1 MGYVGLRYSLAAI
14 LLSGCAHVAPL
25 TPVQQETLADATE
38 LCALVREEYIY
49 FAERKTGWDAAC
61 DNPSAMIAPVT
72 DRAEQLRALETLA
85 DVLHD
90 PHISFGTNSALSPRL
105 VPSGS
110 DYWLD
115 GPRVVAVRQG
125 SAAAKADL
133 RIGDIVVAVN
143 GMALEDALRARLQ
156 PAGVL
161 YSAEQESWALNAAV
175 AGHWNVPRSV
185 TVSRT
190 DGLETLSLA
199 SEASGEEI
207 APLSATLIDGSIG
220 YIRFHDSLGDS
231 DTVAAFDAVMNTLK
245 DARFWIIDL
254 RDTPGGGSTDVAE
267 PILGRFLAEPAEYQ
281 RIRPADAPEWTK
293 ISEPYGD
300 WTAEGPV
307 AVLVGRWTGS
317 MGEGLAIGFDGT
329 GRGEVFGSDMARL
342 AGGVDEFKLSQTG
355 FSIRIPTYDL
365 AHMNGTPRH
374 EWSPPYPVLADNGGG
389 PDLALQAARDWFAS
403 FEQ

>member
-1 MGYVGLRYSLAAI
+1 MGHVGLLSSLAAL

-25 TPVQQETLADATE
+25 TPAQQETLADATE
-38 LCALVREEYIY
+38 LCALVREEYVY
-49 FAERKTGWDAAC
+49 YSDRTVGWETAC
-61 DNPSAMIAPVT
+61 GKFSETIGPVT
-72 DRAEQLRALETLA
+72 ERAEQLRALETLTDA
-85 DVLHD
+85 LYD
-90 PHISFGTNSALSPRL
+90 PHVSFGTNSAMSPRL

-115 GPRVVAVRQG
+115 GTRVVAVRQG
-125 SAAAKADL
+125 GAAAKAGL
-133 RIGDIVVAVN
+133 RVGDDVVAVN
-143 GMALEDALRARLQ
+143 GLALEDATRARLQ
-156 PAGVL
+156 PTGVA
-161 YSAEQESWALNAAV
+161 YSAEQEAWARNAAA
-175 AGHWNVPRSV
+175 AGYWNVPRSV
-185 TVSRT
+185 TVSRA
-190 DGLETLSLA
+190 DGLKTLSLA
-199 SEASGEEI
+199 TEAPGEQAGPVSG
-207 APLSATLIDGSIG
+207 AMLDGAIG

-267 PILGRFLAEPAEYQ
+267 PVLGRFLAEPAEYQ
-281 RIRPADAPEWTK
+281 RIRPADAPEWIK

-300 WTAEGPV
+300 WIAEGPV

-317 MGEGLAIGFDGT
+317 MGEGLAVGFDGT
-329 GRGEVFGSDMARL
+329 GRGDVFGSDMARL

-365 AHMNGTPRH
+365 AHMNGTARH
-374 EWSPPYPVLADNGGG
+374 EWSPPHPALADNGEG
-389 PDLALQAARDWFAS
+389 PDLTLQAAKDWFAS